1 MQKVIWVLLMRKVG
15 ALRAMQRKPQR
26 GIAKLQIKVIFWRNA
41 ISVRCMPMVRV
52 CHKIM
57 LKLTSGLIFP
67 QFKAIQ
73 MHKPVEIALLNK

>member
-1 MQKVIWVLLMRKVG
+1 
-15 ALRAMQRKPQR
+15 
-26 GIAKLQIKVIFWRNA
+26 
-41 ISVRCMPMVRV
+41 MPMVRV

-67 QFKAIQ
+67 LFKAIQ